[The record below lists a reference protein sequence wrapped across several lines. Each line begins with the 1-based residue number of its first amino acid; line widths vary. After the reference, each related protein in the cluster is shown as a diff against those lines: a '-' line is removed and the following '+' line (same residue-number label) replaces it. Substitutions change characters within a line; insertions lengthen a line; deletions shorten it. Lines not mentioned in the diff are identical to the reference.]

1 MEKVEGARVE
11 LTERE
16 VAGLRELVK
25 TKASLVET
33 LAKMQKIRDV
43 MIEAYQKSENAL
55 FDPIAERHDISPKD
69 WWLDVDETEFTV
81 TLQPRT
87 PSGEKRDEVI
97 EKIREALGQD
107 VTVIDITKETDNDA

>member
-69 WWLDVDETEFTV
+69 WWLDVNEEEFAV

-87 PSGEKRDEVI
+87 QDVKRDEVI